1 MSTRKVA
8 LTYITMKRIVS
19 IQDIS
24 CFGKCSLTVALPIIS
39 AMGVEA
45 CCIPTAVLSTH
56 TGGFTGYTYRDLT
69 YDIPEIAKHWK
80 SIDLNFDAVY
90 TGYLGS
96 FEQIK
101 IVSDFFDAF
110 KTDQNLVIVDPVM
123 GDKGKFYAGFTNEFA
138 AEMKQ
143 LCSKADVILPNLTE
157 AALLLGEEYIGD
169 SYDEEFIKN
178 MLIRLSKIGSKIVV
192 LTGVSFDGN
201 SQGVMSY
208 NSETKAFSSYFNDN
222 IPGYFHSTG
231 DVFSSTLSGAL
242 VKGLDMGKAIKIAV
256 DFTVDCI
263 KHTLGSE
270 QEHWY
275 GVKFEECIPDLIS
288 MLDRDTKI

>member
-1 MSTRKVA
+1 
-8 LTYITMKRIVS
+8 MKRVVT

-69 YDIPEIAKHWK
+69 DDIPAISKHWQ
-80 SIDLNFDAVY
+80 SLDLKFDAVY

-101 IVSDFFDAF
+101 IVSDFFDSF
-110 KTDQNLVIVDPVM
+110 KTENNLMIVDPVM
-123 GDKGKFYAGFTNEFA
+123 GDKGKLYAGFTKKFA
-138 AEMKQ
+138 AHMRG
-143 LCSKADVILPNLTE
+143 LCRRADVILPNMTE
-157 AALLLGEEYIGD
+157 AALLLGEEYVESG
-169 SYDEEFIKN
+169 YDEEYIKGLL
-178 MLIRLSKIGSKIVV
+178 MRLSSLGSKIVV
-192 LTGVSFDGN
+192 LTGVSFDVKT
-201 SQGVMSY
+201 QGVMSY
-208 NSETKAFSSYFNDN
+208 NRETGEFSSYFREN

-242 VKGLDMGKAIKIAV
+242 AKGIDMAKAVRIAV
-256 DFTVDCI
+256 DFTVGCI
-263 KHTLGSE
+263 NKTLGS
-270 QEHWY
+270 QKEHWY
-275 GVKFEECIPDLIS
+275 GVKFEDCLPDLIE
-288 MLDRDTKI
+288 MIRDTKI

>member
-1 MSTRKVA
+1 
-8 LTYITMKRIVS
+8 MKRIVT

-39 AMGVEA
+39 AMGIEA

-69 YDIPEIAKHWK
+69 SDIPDIAAHWN
-80 SIDLNFDAVY
+80 SIHLNLDAVY

-101 IVSDFFDAF
+101 IVSDFFDTF
-110 KTDQNLVIVDPVM
+110 KTDNNLLIVDPVM

-138 AEMKQ
+138 NEMKK
-143 LCSKADVILPNLTE
+143 LCQKADVIIPNLTE
-157 AALLLGEEYIGD
+157 AALLLGEEYTESG
-169 SYDEEFIKN
+169 YDEGFIKN
-178 MLIRLSKIGSKIVV
+178 MLIRLSQLGSKIVII
-192 LTGVSFDGN
+192 TGVSFDAS

-208 NSETKAFSSYFNDN
+208 NSETGEFFSYFSDN

-231 DVFSSTLSGAL
+231 DVFSSTLAGAL
-242 VKGLDMGKAIKIAV
+242 VKDCDMGKAIKIAV
-256 DFTVDCI
+256 DFTVECI
-263 KHTLGSE
+263 KNTIGYE
-270 QEHWY
+270 KEHWY
-275 GVKFEECIPDLIS
+275 GVKFEECLPSL
-288 MLDRDTKI
+288 MNM

>member
-1 MSTRKVA
+1 
-8 LTYITMKRIVS
+8 MKRVVT

-39 AMGVEA
+39 AMGIEA

-69 YDIPEIAKHWK
+69 SDIPEISKHWQ
-80 SIDLNFDAVY
+80 SLDVAFDAVY

-101 IVSDFFDAF
+101 IVSDFFDKF
-110 KTDQNLVIVDPVM
+110 KTENNLIIVDPVM
-123 GDKGKFYAGFTNEFA
+123 GDKGKLYAGFTEEFA
-138 AEMKQ
+138 AEMRK
-143 LCSKADVILPNLTE
+143 LCAKADVILPNMTE
-157 AALLLGEEYIGD
+157 AALLLGEEYIESG
-169 SYDEEFIKN
+169 YDEEYIRQ
-178 MLIRLSKIGSKIVV
+178 MLIRLSALGSKIVV
-192 LTGVSFDGN
+192 LTGVSFDN
-201 SQGVMSY
+201 KSQGVMSY
-208 NSETKAFSSYFNDN
+208 NSETGEFSLYFREN

-242 VKGLDMGKAIKIAV
+242 AKGFCMADAVKIAV

-263 KHTLGSE
+263 KNTLGS
-270 QEHWY
+270 QKEHWY
-275 GVKFEECIPDLIS
+275 GVKFEECLPKLIK
-288 MLDRDTKI
+288 MTNDRL

>member
-1 MSTRKVA
+1 
-8 LTYITMKRIVS
+8 MKRIVS

-24 CFGKCSLTVALPIIS
+24 CFGKCSLTVALPITS
-39 AMGVEA
+39 VMGIETCVV
-45 CCIPTAVLSTH
+45 PTAVLSTH

-69 YDIPEIAKHWK
+69 SDIPDIAKHWK
-80 SIDLNFDAVY
+80 SIDLKLDAVC

-101 IVSDFFDAF
+101 IVSDFFDDF
-110 KTDQNLVIVDPVM
+110 KTDNNMLIVDPVM

-138 AEMKQ
+138 AEMKK

-157 AALLLGEEYIGD
+157 AALLLGEEYAGND
-169 SYDEEFIKN
+169 YDEEYIKN
-178 MLIRLSKIGSKIVV
+178 LLIRLAGLGSKIVV
-192 LTGVSFDGN
+192 LTGVSFNEN

-208 NSETKAFSSYFNDN
+208 NSETGEFSSYFSDN
-222 IPGYFHSTG
+222 IPGYYHSTG

-242 VKGLDMGKAIKIAV
+242 TLGFDMGKSVKIAV

-263 KHTLGSE
+263 RHTIGHE
-270 QEHWY
+270 KEHWY
-275 GVKFEECIPDLIS
+275 GVRFEECLPDLIE
-288 MLDRDTKI
+288 MIKGH

>member
-1 MSTRKVA
+1 
-8 LTYITMKRIVS
+8 MKRIVS

-39 AMGVEA
+39 AMGIEA

-69 YDIPEIAKHWK
+69 SDIPNIAAHWN
-80 SIDLNFDAVY
+80 SINLNLDAVY

-101 IVSDFFDAF
+101 IVSDFFDTF
-110 KTDQNLVIVDPVM
+110 KTDDNLLIVDPVM
-123 GDKGKFYAGFTNEFA
+123 GDKGKFYAGFNEAFA
-138 AEMKQ
+138 LEMKN
-143 LCSKADVILPNLTE
+143 LCKKADVILPNLTE
-157 AALLLGEEYIGD
+157 AALLLGEEYVESG
-169 SYDEEFIKN
+169 YDEEFIKN
-178 MLIRLSKIGSKIVV
+178 MLIRLSEIGSKIVV
-192 LTGVSFDGN
+192 LTGVSFNDY

-208 NSETKAFSSYFNDN
+208 NSQTDEFFSYFSDN

-231 DVFSSTLSGAL
+231 DVFSSTLAGAL
-242 VKGLDMGKAIKIAV
+242 VKEPNMSKAIKIAV

-263 KHTLGSE
+263 KHTVGHE
-270 QEHWY
+270 KEHWY
-275 GVKFEECIPDLIS
+275 GVRFEECLPSL
-288 MLDRDTKI
+288 MNM

>member
-1 MSTRKVA
+1 
-8 LTYITMKRIVS
+8 MKRIVT

-39 AMGVEA
+39 AMGIEA

-69 YDIPEIAKHWK
+69 SDIPDIAAHWNR
-80 SIDLNFDAVY
+80 INLQLDAVY

-110 KTDQNLVIVDPVM
+110 KTNDNLLIVDPVM
-123 GDKGKFYAGFTNEFA
+123 GDKGKFYAGFTMEFA
-138 AEMKQ
+138 KEMKK
-143 LCSKADVILPNLTE
+143 LCRKADVIMPNLTE
-157 AALLLGEEYIGD
+157 AALLLGEEYTESG
-169 SYDEEFIKN
+169 YDESFIKN
-178 MLIRLSKIGSKIVV
+178 MLIRLSRLGSKIVII
-192 LTGVSFDGN
+192 TGVSFDAS

-208 NSETKAFSSYFNDN
+208 NSETGEFFSYFSDN

-231 DVFSSTLSGAL
+231 DVFSSTLAGAL
-242 VKGLDMGKAIKIAV
+242 VKNCDMGKAIKIAV
-256 DFTVDCI
+256 DFTVECI
-263 KHTLGSE
+263 KHTVGYE
-270 QEHWY
+270 KEHWY
-275 GVKFEECIPDLIS
+275 GVKFEECLPSL
-288 MLDRDTKI
+288 MNM

>member
-1 MSTRKVA
+1 
-8 LTYITMKRIVS
+8 MKRIVT

-39 AMGVEA
+39 AMGIEA

-69 YDIPEIAKHWK
+69 SDIPDIAAHWN
-80 SIDLNFDAVY
+80 SIHLNLDAVY

-101 IVSDFFDAF
+101 IVSDFFDTF
-110 KTDQNLVIVDPVM
+110 KTDNNLLIVDPVM

-138 AEMKQ
+138 NEMKK
-143 LCSKADVILPNLTE
+143 LCQKADVIIPNLTE
-157 AALLLGEEYIGD
+157 AALLLGEEYTESG
-169 SYDEEFIKN
+169 YDEGFIKN
-178 MLIRLSKIGSKIVV
+178 MLIRLSRLGSKIVII
-192 LTGVSFDGN
+192 TGVSFDAS

-208 NSETKAFSSYFNDN
+208 NSETGEFFSYFSDN

-231 DVFSSTLSGAL
+231 DVFSSTLAGAL
-242 VKGLDMGKAIKIAV
+242 VKDCDMGKAIKIAV
-256 DFTVDCI
+256 DFTVECI
-263 KHTLGSE
+263 KNTIGYE
-270 QEHWY
+270 KEHWY
-275 GVKFEECIPDLIS
+275 GVKFEECLPSL
-288 MLDRDTKI
+288 MNM

>member
-1 MSTRKVA
+1 MHIIIGKGCF
-8 LTYITMKRIVS
+8 TMKRIVT

-39 AMGVEA
+39 AMGIEA

-69 YDIPEIAKHWK
+69 HDIPEISKHWK
-80 SIDLNFDAVY
+80 SIDLQFDAVY

-110 KTDQNLVIVDPVM
+110 KTENNLLIVDPVM
-123 GDKGKFYAGFTNEFA
+123 GDKGKFYAGFTNDFA
-138 AEMKQ
+138 LEMKK
-143 LCSKADVILPNLTE
+143 LCQKADVILPNLTE
-157 AALLLGEEYIGD
+157 ASLLLGEEYIGD
-169 SYDEEFIKN
+169 GYDENVIKD
-178 MLIRLSKIGSKIVV
+178 MLVRLSKLGSKIVV
-192 LTGVSFDGN
+192 LTGVSFDKN

-208 NSETKAFSSYFNDN
+208 NSETGEFSSYFNDN

-242 VKGLDMGKAIKIAV
+242 VKGFDMGMAVKIAV

-263 KHTLGSE
+263 KNTIGSE
-270 QEHWY
+270 KEHWY
-275 GVKFEECIPDLIS
+275 GVKFEECLPKLID
-288 MLDRDTKI
+288 MTK

>member
-1 MSTRKVA
+1 
-8 LTYITMKRIVS
+8 MKRIVS

-24 CFGKCSLTVALPIIS
+24 CFGKCSLTVSLPITS
-39 AMGVEA
+39 AMGIETCV
-45 CCIPTAVLSTH
+45 IPTAVLSTH

-69 YDIPEIAKHWK
+69 SDIPSIANHWK
-80 SIDLNFDAVY
+80 SLNLSFDAVC

-101 IVSDFFDAF
+101 IVSDFFDCF
-110 KTDQNLVIVDPVM
+110 KTENNLIIVDPVM

-138 AEMKQ
+138 SEMKK
-143 LCSKADVILPNLTE
+143 LCGKADVILPNMTE
-157 AALLLGEEYIGD
+157 AALLLGEEYVESG
-169 SYDEEFIKN
+169 YDEEFIKN
-178 MLIRLSKIGSKIVV
+178 MLIRLSALGSKIVA
-192 LTGVSFDGN
+192 LTGVSFNEN

-208 NSETKAFSSYFNDN
+208 NRETGEFSSYFREN

-242 VKGLDMGKAIKIAV
+242 VKGFNLGNAVKIAV

-270 QEHWY
+270 KEHWY
-275 GVKFEECIPDLIS
+275 GVKFEECIPDLLEMI
-288 MLDRDTKI
+288 KQGH

>member
-1 MSTRKVA
+1 
-8 LTYITMKRIVS
+8 MKRIVT

-39 AMGVEA
+39 AMGIEA

-69 YDIPEIAKHWK
+69 SDIPDIAAHWN
-80 SIDLNFDAVY
+80 SIHLNLDAVY

-101 IVSDFFDAF
+101 IVSDFFDTF
-110 KTDQNLVIVDPVM
+110 KTDNNLLIVDPVM

-138 AEMKQ
+138 NEMKK
-143 LCSKADVILPNLTE
+143 LCQKADVIIPNLTE
-157 AALLLGEEYIGD
+157 AALLLGEEYTESG
-169 SYDEEFIKN
+169 YDEGFIKN
-178 MLIRLSKIGSKIVV
+178 MLIRLSRLGSKIVII
-192 LTGVSFDGN
+192 TGISFDAS

-208 NSETKAFSSYFNDN
+208 NSETGEFFSYFSDN

-231 DVFSSTLSGAL
+231 DVFSSTLAGAL
-242 VKGLDMGKAIKIAV
+242 VKDCDMGKAIKIAV
-256 DFTVDCI
+256 DFTVECI
-263 KHTLGSE
+263 KNTIGYE
-270 QEHWY
+270 KEHWY
-275 GVKFEECIPDLIS
+275 GVKFEECLPSL
-288 MLDRDTKI
+288 MNM